1 MKPKQWTFLF
11 RIWSVRVL
19 TMTVGVTFQCV
30 KRTLWTWQCSSL
42 SCSHWAVLPTARHWC
57 SEVKPEIVIFVCSD
71 ISRPCPVFPPTRLT
85 FALELWLTHTAMSG
99 VWPSPSP
106 QPPTQWD
113 LPDCSEKHCL
123 FHVRP
128 ALRTN
133 TTPPVVSLSRARQCT
148 SCCSLMP
155 LMTPFKHLTVRVSS
169 SEKKISFLSKQ
180 KFKIPQRILHSFQ
193 NLFCPALAMTV
204 GVTFL
209 CMKRKLDNAPLW
221 AVVTGPCYPPR
232 DTVVVKLSLKFV
244 LFWHFPPLTVFS
256 PPRTRRTI
264 VLELWSMMGPH
275 CNE

>member
-1 MKPKQWTFLF
+1 MRLNLRLSFSSVPTSPAPVQSSRQPDWHLP
-11 RIWSVRVL
+11 WSYDWPTL
-19 TMTVGVTFQCV
+19 PWVGSDH
-30 KRTLWTWQCSSL
+30 R
-42 SCSHWAVLPTARHWC
+42 RH
-57 SEVKPEIVIFVCSD
+57 
-71 ISRPCPVFPPTRLT
+71 
-85 FALELWLTHTAMSG
+85 
-99 VWPSPSP
+99 

-169 SEKKISFLSKQ
+169 SEKKISFLSKR